1 MKTKNSVEKLFE
13 LAEIDKTKRESVA
26 REIDELKRK
35 EEALSAEALAAARS
49 GNTELYLEKTREKD
63 KLTAEIFVKGSFL
76 DSLAPAV
83 TQESAVSAWN
93 AYAADYN
100 PRLKKAV
107 EEFAKEKEKLCGMY
121 NDLLEMQDAALQ
133 LREQLGRIIKINS
146 DVGSVFRM
154 DYIPCRAGFSA
165 KGLLTLGNV
174 PTLRDPDAVY
184 NIALWSIRNDRPV
197 FDVRSGNLDAYV
209 QKVVSVL
216 ASHKSSI
223 NKQ

>member
-1 MKTKNSVEKLFE
+1 MKGRNAIEKLFE
-13 LAEIDKTKRESVA
+13 LADKQKEQRDALALEING
-26 REIDELKRK
+26 LKAK
-35 EEALSAEALAAARS
+35 EETLKAEALEAAKE
-49 GNTELYLEKTREKD
+49 GNTELYLAKEGERSKVS
-63 KLTAEIFVKGSFL
+63 AEIFVKGSHL
-76 DSLAPAV
+76 DSLP
-83 TQESAVSAWN
+83 SAVSKDQAADAW
-93 AYAADYN
+93 AEYAADYGAK
-100 PRLKKAV
+100 LKKALD
-107 EEFAKEKEKLCGMY
+107 EFAKEKEKLSSMY
-121 NDLLEMQDAALQ
+121 DNLIDMQDDALM
-133 LREQLGRIIKINS
+133 LREKLGRIINS
-146 DVGSVFRM
+146 GSDVFRM

-197 FDVRSGNLDAYV
+197 FDVRGGNLDAYV